1 MDLFDSAID
10 FAMVKHREQEYG
22 KGSGIPYVYHLHEVD
37 RIFTKRNGY
46 SFNDTARIV
55 VWLHDIVEDTETTL
69 EEIEELFG
77 PRIAHTVDCLTKRKG
92 EAYEVY
98 LVRVNSDDTAC
109 EVKFCD
115 ASMNMMQSIKE
126 GNFER
131 ALKYLKVLET
141 LRFIPAGEYKW

>member
-1 MDLFDSAID
+1 MSLFDEAVR
-10 FAMVKHREQEYG
+10 FALKRHEGQHYG
-22 KGSGIPYVYHLHEVD
+22 EGSGIPYSYHLSMVD
-37 RIFTKRNGY
+37 QNFIKRNGF

-55 VWLHDIVEDTETTL
+55 VWLHDIVEDTDTTL
-69 EEIEELFG
+69 EEIEDMFG
-77 PRIAHTVDCLTKRKG
+77 PRIAHSVDCLTKRKG

-115 ASMNMMQSIKE
+115 AAMNMMQNIKE

-141 LRFIPAGEYKW
+141 LRFIPAGEFKW

>member
-1 MDLFDSAID
+1 MSLFDTAVH
-10 FAMVKHREQEYG
+10 FALGRHEGQEYG
-22 KGSGIPYVYHLHEVD
+22 KNTGIPYSYHLHEVD
-37 RIFTKRNGY
+37 QIFIKRNGFG
-46 SFNDTARIV
+46 FNDTARMV
-55 VWLHDIVEDTETTL
+55 VWLHDVVEDTATTL
-69 EEIEELFG
+69 EEIEDMFG
-77 PRIAHTVDCLTKRKG
+77 PRIAHSVDCLTKRKG

-115 ASMNMMQSIKE
+115 SSMNMMQSIKE

-141 LRFIPAGEYKW
+141 LRFIPAGSYKW